1 MSKTFYARLQL
12 LLDSKSTIPD
22 DPKGIFSPAFLQRYT
37 YKLKIAPKAGLQI
50 KNGAKVFAGKFNK
63 LRSVDHEFETEG
75 VSLDSLAEVNA
86 KFDVIWEIYFD
97 GKLNHSIA
105 GKLFDQSRF
114 ASSEWFRFDIRF
126 TKSNTKWNTSGQPNV
141 VTQAVSSGVGWYLV
155 KKEEAFGDLMKRAFI
170 KPSQINWDV
179 MKYVNAHLGSISTV
193 TLLKPGQVVIV
204 SKTKGS
210 GNAKLQSMKAA
221 AVKAQAA
228 WTKANADGKID
239 TAEMTLIDLLIKG
252 HKLVPIGADEIEGVS
267 SQTLAGGLNIT
278 DDYKPYVDGMIGL
291 TAANFDQVAKA
302 QEALSKVAKDI
313 NYTTEK
319 GTIKRATRAAAQQH
333 PKPFRLLNDSSY
345 ARKLIYWDMGI
356 QAGRARDY
364 IRSEVQL
371 RSATANGGIDVAA
384 ENLKK
389 VGKISKVLKGAGYV
403 GILIDAGTTG
413 VKAYDAYDK
422 GDIKGGNVE
431 VGKGVGSIGF
441 GLLGGAAVGGVVSV
455 LVLGVVTGG
464 VGLVVVGVAAAVA
477 GYGAGKAGEAAGEWG
492 ANKINERLLK

>member
-12 LLDSKSTIPD
+12 MIDGKSTIPD

-37 YKLKIAPKAGLQI
+37 YKLKIAPKPGLQI
-50 KNGAKVFAGKFNK
+50 TNGARSFSGNFNK
-63 LRSVDHEFETEG
+63 LRSADHDFKTEG
-75 VSLDSLAEVNA
+75 VSLDTLAEVNA
-86 KFDVIWEIYFD
+86 KFDVTWEIYFD
-97 GKLNHSIA
+97 GKLNHSVA
-105 GKLFDQSRF
+105 GKLFEQSRVV
-114 ASSEWFRFDIRF
+114 SKDWFRFDIRF
-126 TKSNTKWNTSGQPNV
+126 TKSNTKWNTTGQTNV

-179 MKYVNAHLGSISTV
+179 MKEVNAHLGSLSTV

-210 GNAKLQSMKAA
+210 NNAKLQQMKAA

-239 TAEMTLIDLLIKG
+239 TAEMALIDLLIKG

-291 TAANFDQVAKA
+291 TAANFDQVNKA

-345 ARKLIYWDMGI
+345 ARKLIYWDTGI

-364 IRSEVQL
+364 IRAEVQL
-371 RSATANGGIDVAA
+371 RSATVNGGIDSVAD
-384 ENLKK
+384 NLEK
-389 VGKISKVLKGAGYV
+389 VGKVSKVLRGVGYV
-403 GILIDAGTTG
+403 GIAIDATTAF
-413 VKAYDAYDK
+413 VKAYDSYDK
-422 GDIKGGNVE
+422 GDTKGGNVE
-431 VGKGVGSIGF
+431 VGKGAGSIAGGF
-441 GLLGGAAVGGVVSV
+441 GGGLLVGYLIAGVA
-455 LVLGVVTGG
+455 TGG
-464 VGLVVVGVAAAVA
+464 VGLVVIGVAAAVG
-477 GYGAGKAGEAAGEWG
+477 GYAAGKGGEWVG
-492 ANKINERLLK
+492 EKIANGVNQVAF

>member
-12 LLDSKSTIPD
+12 LLDGKSTIPD

-50 KNGAKVFAGKFNK
+50 KNGAKSFDGGFNK
-63 LRSVDHEFETEG
+63 LRSTDHEFKTEG
-75 VSLDSLAEVNA
+75 VSLDTLAEVNA
-86 KFDVIWEIYFD
+86 KFDVTWEIYFD
-97 GKLNHSIA
+97 GKLNHSVA
-105 GKLFDQSRF
+105 GKLFDQSRV
-114 ASSEWFRFDIRF
+114 ASNEWFHFDIRF
-126 TKSNTKWNTSGQPNV
+126 TKSNTKWNTTGQTNV

-179 MKYVNAHLGSISTV
+179 MKEVNAHLGSISTI

-204 SKTKGS
+204 SKTKDR

-228 WTKANADGKID
+228 WTKANVDGKID

-252 HKLVPIGADEIEGVS
+252 HKLVPIGADEIEGVN
-267 SQTLAGGLNIT
+267 SQTLASGLSIT

-291 TAANFDQVAKA
+291 AAANFDQVAKA
-302 QEALSKVAKDI
+302 QNALAKVARDTS
-313 NYTTEK
+313 YTTEK

-333 PKPFRLLNDSSY
+333 PKPFRLLNDSGY
-345 ARKLIYWDMGI
+345 ARKLVYWDTGI

-364 IRSEVQL
+364 IRAEVQL
-371 RSATANGGIDVAA
+371 RSATTNGGIDSVAS
-384 ENLKK
+384 NLEK
-389 VGKISKVLKGAGYV
+389 VGKISKILKGVGYV
-403 GILIDAGTTG
+403 GIAIDATTAG
-413 VKAYDAYDK
+413 VKAYDSYDK
-422 GDIKGGNVE
+422 GDVKGGNVE
-431 VGKGVGSIGF
+431 VGKGVGSIAAGVA
-441 GLLGGAAVGGVVSV
+441 GGAAVGAFVGY

-464 VGLVVVGVAAAVA
+464 VGLVVVGVAAAAA
-477 GYGAGKAGEAAGEWG
+477 GYGAGKAGEWGGEKV
-492 ANKINERLLK
+492 ANQVNKLVLP

>member
-12 LLDSKSTIPD
+12 MLDGRSTIPD

-37 YKLKIAPKAGLQI
+37 YKLKIAPKPGLQI
-50 KNGAKVFAGKFNK
+50 TNGANSFASSFNK
-63 LRSVDHEFETEG
+63 LRSSDHEFKTEG
-75 VSLDSLAEVNA
+75 VSLDTLTEVNA
-86 KFDVIWEIYFD
+86 KFDVTWEIYFD
-97 GKLNHSIA
+97 GKLNHSVA
-105 GKLFDQSRF
+105 GKLFDQSRV
-114 ASSEWFRFDIRF
+114 ASNEWFHFDIRF
-126 TKSNTKWNTSGQPNV
+126 TKSNTKWNTTGQTNV

-179 MKYVNAHLGSISTV
+179 MKDVNAHLGCISTV

-210 GNAKLQSMKAA
+210 GNSKLQSMKAA
-221 AVKAQAA
+221 AVRAQAA

-239 TAEMTLIDLLIKG
+239 DNEMALIDLLIKG
-252 HKLVPIGADEIEGVS
+252 YKLAPIGADEIDGAD
-267 SQTLAGGLNIT
+267 SQTLASGLSIT

-302 QEALSKVAKDI
+302 QEALVKVAKDTK
-313 NYTTEK
+313 YTTEK

-345 ARKLIYWDMGI
+345 ARKLVYWDTGI

-364 IRSEVQL
+364 IRNEVQL
-371 RSATANGGIDVAA
+371 RSATVNGGIDSVAS
-384 ENLKK
+384 NLEK
-389 VGKISKVLKGAGYV
+389 VGKISKVLKGVGYV
-403 GILIDAGTTG
+403 GIAIDATTAG

-431 VGKGVGSIGF
+431 VGKGVGSIA
-441 GLLGGAAVGGVVSV
+441 GGVGGG
-455 LVLGVVTGG
+455 LILGWLIAGVATGG
-464 VGLVVVGVAAAVA
+464 VGLVVIGVAAAVG
-477 GYGAGKAGEAAGEWG
+477 GYAAGKGGEKVGEWT
-492 ANKINERLLK
+492 ADAINREVF

>member
-12 LLDSKSTIPD
+12 LLDGKSTIPD

-37 YKLKIAPKAGLQI
+37 YKLKIAPKPGLQI
-50 KNGAKVFAGKFNK
+50 KNGAKSFAGGFDK
-63 LRSVDHEFETEG
+63 LRSADHEFKTEG
-75 VSLDSLAEVNA
+75 VSLDTLAEVNA
-86 KFDVIWEIYFD
+86 KFDITWEIYFD
-97 GKLNHSIA
+97 GKLNHSVV
-105 GKLFDQSRF
+105 GKLFDQSRV
-114 ASSEWFRFDIRF
+114 ASNEWFRFDIRF
-126 TKSNTKWNTSGQPNV
+126 TKSNTKWNTTGQTNV
-141 VTQAVSSGVGWYLV
+141 VTHAVSSGVGWYLV

-179 MKYVNAHLGSISTV
+179 MKEVNAHLGSLSTV
-193 TLLKPGQVVIV
+193 TLLRPGQVVII
-204 SKTKGS
+204 SRTKS
-210 GNAKLQSMKAA
+210 SSNPKLQSMKAA

-291 TAANFDQVAKA
+291 TAANFDQVDKA

-345 ARKLIYWDMGI
+345 ARKLIYWDTGI

-364 IRSEVQL
+364 IRAEVQL
-371 RSATANGGIDVAA
+371 RSATVNGGIDSVAD
-384 ENLKK
+384 NLEK
-389 VGKISKVLKGAGYV
+389 VGKVSKVLKGVGYV
-403 GILIDAGTTG
+403 GIAIDATTAG

-431 VGKGVGSIGF
+431 VGKGLGSVGG
-441 GLLGGAAVGGVVSV
+441 GVLGGMAVAGVVGY

-464 VGLVVVGVAAAVA
+464 VGLVVVGVAAAAA
-477 GYGAGKAGEAAGEWG
+477 GYGAGKMGEAAGEWG
-492 ANKINERLLK
+492 ANKINEGFLK